1 MSVQWWRQ
9 HTDNIVSF
17 FFVFLLALCNN
28 ARHIIWALKRSGQW
42 IHALY
47 TRTHRHTSIKALSGQ
62 IPLPAYVGASYA
74 VFILK
79 SYSFIILF
87 FFCKFCKNIKPS
99 FNAKSEKELLPER
112 CCVVH
117 RALMSKWLSL
127 RVTGLWSVV
136 GSGFKEWRW
145 TLEEPVNDHWHSM
158 EQMNASRLLMV
169 HIGAW
174 CRRLCS
180 PHLKKNTYWRIQI
193 NRIPVFVYAN

>member
-1 MSVQWWRQ
+1 MNSCSV
-9 HTDNIVSF
+9 HTYTQTYIYQSLVWADSVAGIRRRFVCRFYSKKLF
-17 FFVFLLALCNN
+17 FYN
-28 ARHIIWALKRSGQW
+28 S
-42 IHALY
+42 
-47 TRTHRHTSIKALSGQ
+47 
-62 IPLPAYVGASYA
+62 
-74 VFILK
+74 
-79 SYSFIILF
+79 F

-136 GSGFKEWRW
+136 GSGFREWRW

-169 HIGAW
+169 NIGAC
-174 CRRLCS
+174 CRRFCS
-180 PHLKKNTYWRIQI
+180 PHLKKTHMDGYKLI
-193 NRIPVFVYAN
+193 RIPVFVYANYNQSDCTFGKWEIWPLCNEHQKT